1 MCVSRMEQHCLEH
14 AKLLQQHSA
23 GLAVELAAVAEALL
37 QAITAGQRVLTVG
50 LGADAALAA
59 YFAHLCVQGHARQRP
74 PLAAWALDAQPADA
88 TALVRQL
95 QALGQAGD
103 VLLLLHAGALPVE
116 LGDGVEALSHVQ
128 PRSKPAN
135 DLSGVWG
142 AAHLQGTVGGAE
154 HGARCLS
161 QSVVGSGM
169 AGDGV
174 QLLGTAGSLTT
185 FTAVAPP
192 APVWNAP
199 PVALAAAVAAAQER
213 EMRVV
218 ALLSATCPASAAL
231 AAQLRTRHD
240 VCLRLGASMAAAAG
254 HVGVGRVVQR
264 VRELQ
269 LLALHGVLDGLE
281 AQLLG
286 D

>member
-14 AKLLQQHSA
+14 AELLRQHGA
-23 GLAVELAAVAEALL
+23 GLAVELAEVAEVLL

-74 PLAAWALDAQPADA
+74 PLAAWALDAQSADA
-88 TALVRQL
+88 AALVRQL
-95 QALGQAGD
+95 QALGQSGD

-116 LGDGVEALSHVQ
+116 LGDGLEALPRMQ
-128 PRSKPAN
+128 PGSKPAN

-142 AAHLQGTVGGAE
+142 VVGLHGVAGGAAQV
-154 HGARCLS
+154 ARPLA
-161 QSVVGSGM
+161 QSVAGSGA

-199 PVALAAAVAAAQER
+199 PALAAAVAAAQER

-218 ALLSATCPASAAL
+218 ALLSASCPASAAL
-231 AAQLRTRHD
+231 AAQLRARHD

-254 HVGVGRVVQR
+254 HVGVGRAVQR